1 MQTSPEE
8 VSPSDTMSLRL
19 LIAINR
25 LELSP
30 TQMQEIHDILA
41 GLLDEATALEA
52 DRDAFAQE
60 MLLFSGSGE
69 ELEAMLEAYK
79 DQMRDKA
86 ASLQER
92 AQGAL
97 DEIKGIL
104 TVKQGEILRES
115 FMPMHDRMWV
125 GKAGLTGMRDR
136 RRTQGEQ
143 LTSQGRGRMGQQF
156 RTQLQD
162 EASGPIADRIRGF
175 IDMHP
180 EMREQMAQRFGVMN
194 QETKRPLGQ
203 RGAQLHVAHPLLAQR
218 LANKRLGFSRSSTF
232 WRRSSSTSSSK
243 KPSASIT
250 VARLG
255 ESRGGLSLSCAA
267 TRSASTSEG
276 FLRLVLLRAPR
287 R

>member
-1 MQTSPEE
+1 MKKIMVSISLALILGLLIVIPGSTQMQTSSEE
-8 VSPSDTMSLRL
+8 VGPSDAMSLRL

-41 GLLDEATALEA
+41 GVLSEADALKT
-52 DRDAFAQE
+52 DRDAFTQE
-60 MLLFSGSGE
+60 MLEFNGNADELDEVIETFRGE
-69 ELEAMLEAYK
+69 MKEKTSSFRET
-79 DQMRDKA
+79 
-86 ASLQER
+86 

-162 EASGPIADRIRGF
+162 EASGPIADRIREF

-180 EMREQMAQRFGVMN
+180 EMRKQVAQRFGVMN

-203 RGAQLHVAHPLLAQR
+203 RGAQLHVDHPLLAQR
-218 LANKRLGFSRSSTF
+218 LANKRL
-232 WRRSSSTSSSK
+232 
-243 KPSASIT
+243 
-250 VARLG
+250 
-255 ESRGGLSLSCAA
+255 A
-267 TRSASTSEG
+267 TLQQIVDILETK
-276 FLRLVLLRAPR
+276 LQYVQ
-287 R
+287 

>member
-1 MQTSPEE
+1 MKKIMVSISLALIVGLLVVIPGSTQIQASPEE

-25 LELSP
+25 MKLSP

-41 GLLDEATALEA
+41 GVLSEADALKT

-60 MLLFSGSGE
+60 MLLFSGSADKLNARLTSFAE
-69 ELEAMLEAYK
+69 
-79 DQMRDKA
+79 QMKDKA

-115 FMPMHDRMWV
+115 LVPMHDRMWV

-143 LTSQGRGRMGQQF
+143 LTPQGRGRMGQQF
-156 RTQLQD
+156 RTQFGD
-162 EASGPIADRIRGF
+162 EASGPIADRMRGF

-180 EMREQMAQRFGVMN
+180 EMRKQMAQRFRAEGG
-194 QETKRPLGQ
+194 QERSFGSFDERPLEIGGQ
-203 RGAQLHVAHPLLAQR
+203 FGVDHPLLAQR
-218 LANKRLGFSRSSTF
+218 LANKRL
-232 WRRSSSTSSSK
+232 
-243 KPSASIT
+243 
-250 VARLG
+250 
-255 ESRGGLSLSCAA
+255 A
-267 TRSASTSEG
+267 TLQQIVDILEAK
-276 FLRLVLLRAPR
+276 LQYIQ
-287 R
+287 